1 MKPPRI
7 SFIGIT
13 TLLFI
18 ILKVTNYVDW
28 SWWIVLSPLWGSVLL
43 MFILSTVIYFIEK
56 FD

>member
-1 MKPPRI
+1 MKQPRI
-7 SFIGIT
+7 SFIGVI

-28 SWWIVLSPLWGSVLL
+28 SWWIVLSPLWGSVLVL
-43 MFILSTVIYFIEK
+43 FILSTVIYFIEK

>member
-7 SFIGIT
+7 SFIGLI

-18 ILKVTNYVDW
+18 VLKLTNYIDW
-28 SWWIVLSPLWGSVLL
+28 SWWFVFSPIWGSVLL
-43 MFILSTVIYFIEK
+43 LFILSTVIYFIEK

>member
-7 SFIGIT
+7 SFIGLI

-18 ILKVTNYVDW
+18 VLKLTNYIDW
-28 SWWIVLSPLWGSVLL
+28 SWWIVFSPLWGSVLL
-43 MFILSTVIYFIEK
+43 LFILSTVIYFIEK